1 MDLDNLEHKHNQP
14 SDISFFAQTNF
25 RDQLQS
31 FGIKQADRRSHMYV
45 LGKTGTGK
53 STLLETLIRQ
63 DIDSGRGFAML
74 DPHGDLVAKVR
85 GLIPDF
91 RQSDLIDFD
100 VPSSAEPLGFNP
112 LETVSQ
118 GKRALAANGLL
129 EVFKKLW
136 ADSWGPRL
144 EYILRNALLA
154 LFDHEHASLAD
165 VLKMLND
172 SHFRKAVVS
181 STVNEQVRDFWLK
194 EYEKYPSRFQ
204 VEAIVPIQNKVGAFL
219 ADPIL
224 NRILTQEKSAF
235 KLRQVMDEGKILL
248 VNLSKGQLGE
258 DTSSLLGSLLV
269 SRLGLAALSRAD
281 GPEEA
286 RKDFFVYLDE
296 FHSFTTLSLTTMLSE
311 ARKYHL
317 GLILAHQYLTQ
328 LDERVRDAILGN
340 IGTIIS
346 FRLSAADADALAKE
360 FYPEFSVGDLVNLP
374 NYSIYMKLMID
385 GQISRPFSAQTI
397 QLGTGTEVAVAS
409 VDEGEQ

>member
-1 MDLDNLEHKHNQP
+1 MDTDTEQHNQP

-25 RDQLQS
+25 RDQLHP
-31 FGIKQADRRSHMYV
+31 FGIKQADRMSHMYV

-53 STLLETLIRQ
+53 STLLETLMRQ
-63 DIDSGRGFAML
+63 DITAGRGFAML
-74 DPHGDLVAKVR
+74 DPHGDLVAKIKD
-85 GLIPDF
+85 LIPDS
-91 RQSDLIDFD
+91 RRGDLIDFD

-112 LETVSQ
+112 LETVSP
-118 GKRALAANGLL
+118 GKRSLAANGLL

-154 LFDHEHASLAD
+154 LFDQKTASLAD

-172 SHFRKAVVS
+172 TRFRRAVVS
-181 STVNEQVRDFWLK
+181 SIHNEQVRDFWLK
-194 EYEKYPSRFQ
+194 EYEKYPARFQ
-204 VEAIVPIQNKVGAFL
+204 IEAIVPIQNKVGAFL
-219 ADPIL
+219 ADPVL
-224 NRILTQEKSAF
+224 NRILTQERSAF

-281 GPEEA
+281 NPEDA
-286 RKDFFVYLDE
+286 RRDFFVYLDE

-346 FRLSAADADALAKE
+346 FRLSAADADTLAQE
-360 FYPEFSVGDLVNLP
+360 FYPEFSVSDLVNLP
-374 NYSIYMKLMID
+374 NYSIYLKLMID

-397 QLGTGTEVAVAS
+397 QLGSNAEVAVI
-409 VDEGEQ
+409 EGDRE